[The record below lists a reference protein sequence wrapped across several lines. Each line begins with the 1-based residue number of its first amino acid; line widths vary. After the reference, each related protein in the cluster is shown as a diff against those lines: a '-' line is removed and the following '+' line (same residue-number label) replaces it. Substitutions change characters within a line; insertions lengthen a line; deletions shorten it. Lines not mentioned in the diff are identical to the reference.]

1 MLILQIAM
9 KTTNALSIERK
20 LARSLHKDNLTS
32 ALNVCFE
39 YIWYIIILLEVII
52 RENAPMEASNIV

>member
-1 MLILQIAM
+1 M